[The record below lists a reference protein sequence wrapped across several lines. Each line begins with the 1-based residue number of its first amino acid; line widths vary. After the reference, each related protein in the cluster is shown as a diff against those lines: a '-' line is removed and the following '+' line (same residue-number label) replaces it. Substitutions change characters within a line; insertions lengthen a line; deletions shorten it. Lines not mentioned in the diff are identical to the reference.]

1 MRALVA
7 DDSAVMRRIL
17 MGTLVRLG
25 ITDVDEAENGED
37 AVEAFGNAKYG
48 LVLLDW
54 NMPKMNGFDALKAIR
69 SKTAHVPIIM
79 VTAEAEKDR
88 VIEALKAGANNYV
101 IKPFKPDVIAKK
113 IEETLSRASKAQTRG
128 V

>member
-1 MRALVA
+1 MKALVA

-17 MGTLVRLG
+17 IGALSRLG
-25 ITDVDEAENGED
+25 ITETDEAENGED
-37 AVEAFGNAKYG
+37 AVVAFAGGGYG

-54 NMPKMNGFDALKAIR
+54 NMPKLNGFEALKKIR
-69 SKTAHVPIIM
+69 SEDAHVPIIM

-101 IKPFKPDVIAKK
+101 IKPFKPDVIGRK
-113 IEETLSRASKAQTRG
+113 IEETLARVGSK
-128 V
+128 

>member
-25 ITDVDEAENGED
+25 ITDVDEAENGEE
-37 AVEAFGNAKYG
+37 AVEAFGKADYG

-54 NMPKMNGFDALKAIR
+54 NMPKMNGFEALKAIR
-69 SKTAHVPIIM
+69 SKTTQIPVIM

-113 IEETLSRASKAQTRG
+113 IEETLSRAGAART
-128 V
+128 